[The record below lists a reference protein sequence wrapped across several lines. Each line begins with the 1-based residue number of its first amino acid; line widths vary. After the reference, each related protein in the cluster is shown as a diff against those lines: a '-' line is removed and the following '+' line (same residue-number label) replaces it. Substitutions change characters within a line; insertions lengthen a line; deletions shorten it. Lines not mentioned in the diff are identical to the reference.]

1 MDLDRSTAP
10 ISVLSPGS
18 NPSQQ
23 RQYPAVANAGGAR
36 YRRGA
41 VAGAASPR
49 LGKPRLRGVLHQ
61 VAFLISLVVGAYL
74 IAGADGPRRQAA
86 AAVFAGSVA
95 FCFGASALYHRVT
108 WTPHVRLWMRRV
120 DHSGVYL
127 LIGGTYT
134 PVCLLA
140 LGGAWR
146 SVLLTI
152 VWAGAGAAIV
162 LKFVWVGA
170 PKWLAALTGVALGWV
185 AVAAL
190 PQLVVRLNP
199 VAVVLL
205 VIGGFAYTAGAVVY
219 ARRRPDPA
227 PAVFGYHELF
237 HALTILAVA
246 CQYAAIAFFI
256 VRVD

>member
-1 MDLDRSTAP
+1 
-10 ISVLSPGS
+10 
-18 NPSQQ
+18 
-23 RQYPAVANAGGAR
+23 
-36 YRRGA
+36 
-41 VAGAASPR
+41 
-49 LGKPRLRGVLHQ
+49 
-61 VAFLISLVVGAYL
+61 
-74 IAGADGPRRQAA
+74 
-86 AAVFAGSVA
+86 
-95 FCFGASALYHRVT
+95 
-108 WTPHVRLWMRRV
+108 
-120 DHSGVYL
+120 
-127 LIGGTYT
+127 
-134 PVCLLA
+134 LLA